1 MPTNS
6 GEFHLMD
13 AEGAKGYPPN
23 LSGKRTEVLTDYSD
37 FQSAVCCRLFFF
49 TNRLCFI
56 ANKKE
61 SICLTVLFQLL
72 KK

>member
-1 MPTNS
+1 MK
-6 GEFHLMD
+6 L
-13 AEGAKGYPPN
+13 AEGDVLRLYADELRRIPFNGCRRCKGLSPN

-56 ANKKE
+56 ADKKE
-61 SICLTVLFQLL
+61 SI
-72 KK
+72 